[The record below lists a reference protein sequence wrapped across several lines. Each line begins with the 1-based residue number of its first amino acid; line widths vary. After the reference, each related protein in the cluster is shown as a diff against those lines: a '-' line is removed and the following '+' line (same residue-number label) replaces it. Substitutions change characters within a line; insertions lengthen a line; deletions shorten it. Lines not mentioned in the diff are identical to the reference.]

1 VRRVA
6 CVALPQIRIEIAREE
21 PALVQPSSG
30 APLAVVVA
38 RPGGSV
44 KTARDVLG
52 NTRLDVVSKE
62 ARVLGVRAGQTVAA
76 ARAKCAALHVCVLA
90 EGAVRAALARVA
102 EVALAFGPST
112 SFDVV
117 RDVVWLEI
125 SGCAH
130 LHGGELALA
139 QALDERVRASGHAC
153 RVAISDG
160 PRIAS
165 AVARLAQ
172 QTNHSHAPLVV
183 PEGQGADAIR
193 GLSVEALDLADE
205 MVVWLRDL
213 GLSTCGDLQRL
224 PKRSLGM
231 RLGART
237 KDVMQLLNGEDAA
250 PLEPWRPP
258 EVPEERVELEWG
270 ASSVEALGF
279 IVRALCDRL
288 AVRLEGR
295 AMAASRIGLVLTL
308 DRALL
313 ADGALPV
320 SAFELALPVP
330 VIRTADL
337 FAVVRTRLEHMDLPA
352 PVLAVTLR
360 ALELSPAKSR
370 PLDFLAPEPKA
381 ARALGPLVAELVAD
395 FGASSVGTLAL
406 VDTWTPEERTRLAPF
421 AGLGGLGAKA
431 AAASSPMPSMASA
444 VEPSRVVPPR
454 RKSLDSFEDC
464 WLLTRYEAVE
474 WWQRGMHRR
483 DFCAA
488 WDGSSLAWIELRST
502 GRGSSVGAASSST
515 SSFTPSSK
523 PMNSTDNEGDA
534 WLRGWID

>member
-21 PALVQPSSG
+21 PALVEPSSG
-30 APLAVVVA
+30 SPLAVVVA

-52 NTRLDVVSKE
+52 NTRLDVVSKG

-125 SGCAH
+125 GGCAH

-139 QALDERVRASGHAC
+139 QALDARVRASGHAC

-165 AVARLAQ
+165 AVARLAPG
-172 QTNHSHAPLVV
+172 HAPLVV
-183 PEGQGADAIR
+183 PEGQGAAAIR

-205 MVVWLRDL
+205 TVVWLRDL
-213 GLSTCGDLQRL
+213 GLCTCGDLQRL

-231 RLGART
+231 RLGAHTR
-237 KDVMQLLNGEDAA
+237 DVMPLLNGEDAA
-250 PLEPWRPP
+250 PLDAWRPP

-313 ADGALPV
+313 AEGALPV

-421 AGLGGLGAKA
+421 AGIGGLGAKA
-431 AAASSPMPSMASA
+431 AAMSLPTPSTASA
-444 VEPSRVVPPR
+444 VEPSRMVHPR

-464 WLLTRYEAVE
+464 RLLIRYEAVE

-483 DFCAA
+483 EFCAA

-515 SSFTPSSK
+515 PSLA
-523 PMNSTDNEGDA
+523 PMSSTDNEGDA